1 MQHVWSDHVSRAEG
15 LIDSK
20 FTEHHRN
27 IALATKG
34 NAAICTVGLAS
45 LNLSSAGYHA
55 CAALFHSE
63 TGFSIHPGAG
73 NGNCIAMR
81 EAFGS
86 IKTKR
91 ICAFLAMTRVSHAV
105 LLYSI
110 SPYAVI
116 GKIYDSC
123 AKEHTSPTQYG
134 PARTTKTDFQSLRL
148 ARDQWGKVRELLRHA
163 RHHILTLEL
172 SFLVIG
178 ESKIIGHVN

>member
-27 IALATKG
+27 IALATKV

-91 ICAFLAMTRVSHAV
+91 ICAFWQWLGSHTLSSCIPSPHMLSLEKYMTPVSRNTHDQHSMAQLERRKLIFSLSV
-105 LLYSI
+105 LPGI
-110 SPYAVI
+110 SE
-116 GKIYDSC
+116 
-123 AKEHTSPTQYG
+123 AKSVNFSGTQGTTSSHG
-134 PARTTKTDFQSLRL
+134 RSSL
-148 ARDQWGKVRELLRHA
+148 
-163 RHHILTLEL
+163 
-172 SFLVIG
+172 FLW
-178 ESKIIGHVN
+178 